1 MTLFDSKNYWQEE
14 AEDLSRALA
23 ALMRHIGVEHI
34 QCENWNI
41 YIASGWGADAIEVDE
56 NGQRV
61 NRSPVWIDAF
71 EAGINNSKGDDDV
84 RTAI

>member
-1 MTLFDSKNYWQEE
+1 MMAAFNINNHWQEE

-23 ALMRHIGVEHI
+23 ALMRHIGVEQI

-41 YIASGWGADAIEVDE
+41 YLANGWGADAIEIDE

-71 EAGINNSKGDDDV
+71 ESEINNRKDGHDV
-84 RTAI
+84 